1 MWWTVA
7 EEAVSNWS
15 SHKDARQGAALA
27 YYSVFSLGSIILITI
42 TVAGLFLGRMIDP
55 SEKTE

>member
-7 EEAVSNWS
+7 KEAVSNWS

-27 YYSVFSLGSIILITI
+27 YYSVFSLRSIILITI
-42 TVAGLFLGRMIDP
+42 TVAGLFMGRMRSPDR
-55 SEKTE
+55 

>member
-7 EEAVSNWS
+7 KEAVANWL

-27 YYSVFSLGSIILITI
+27 YYGVLLDRSF
-42 TVAGLFLGRMIDP
+42 
-55 SEKTE
+55 